1 MSYISTYMSDDAV
14 TYAVCWKIN
23 LLNQLRVDLEDV
35 FISFQHRS
43 KIQDIRYMVHL
54 FIKSIRI
61 SQVNR
66 CHGNC
71 LWTVTRWKCHWPGNK
86 LVISVGDPAISKWV
100 LSCAA
105 SYFRMF
111 QSCSKSSSLEIFSK
125 KCRWHS
131 CENF

>member
-1 MSYISTYMSDDAV
+1 MSYISTHMSDDAI
-14 TYAVCWKIN
+14 TYAVCWKVN
-23 LLNQLRVDLEDV
+23 LLNKLRVDLDDYLLAFSTEV
-35 FISFQHRS
+35 RYL
-43 KIQDIRYMVHL
+43 QDTMVHL
-54 FIKSIRI
+54 FIKNIRI
-61 SQVNR
+61 RQVNR

-71 LWTVTRWKCHWPGNK
+71 LWTVTHWKCHWPGNK